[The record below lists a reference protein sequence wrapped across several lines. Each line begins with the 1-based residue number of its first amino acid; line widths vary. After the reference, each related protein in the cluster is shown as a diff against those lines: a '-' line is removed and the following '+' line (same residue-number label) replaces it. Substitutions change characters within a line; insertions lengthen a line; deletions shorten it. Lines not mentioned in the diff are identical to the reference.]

1 MPFKENKHLPES
13 YIREVPM
20 LRESIVRVTIISILF
35 MLIAGAWGCAG
46 VLVPKEDQLMPA
58 ARFAELETYMES
70 QVKDLHSAPTRQ
82 LWYLCY
88 SYSRLKKYNKL
99 FPCVEQFD
107 ANIKKGDFIVNM
119 FDVSIT
125 PALLR
130 AEAYIEFGDY
140 GKAVVEAQKAYD
152 IVIRKDLH
160 RYMRIQALSILGL
173 AQALSGNSEKAME
186 CAILLEDI
194 GTHYPFTF
202 LKTDKI
208 NGLSRIY
215 MALGDFKKSL
225 SYIREDESISWSRS
239 LASAAVILT
248 GAMPVGDDIFA
259 YSQLPKAFILN
270 KILYETGNIH
280 KAKAGYDALLKEPR
294 TRDNTDIYW
303 MILFD
308 RGKICDA
315 EGNRK
320 EAIDFYRRA
329 VDLIEQQRST
339 INTEASKIGFVG
351 DKQNVYSRLI
361 ASLYADGQYG
371 AAFDYVERS
380 KSRALVDLLAS
391 KQDFAVKAG
400 DERDVRNLLATDR
413 KAEAEVIAQDLSP
426 ERSKTRSVIVTV
438 KQELRDKSPELA
450 SLVSVTS
457 LSASEIRVLMPPD
470 EALIEYYYS
479 EGEMFAFVLTR
490 EALKSVRLNG
500 DKLVEDIRQFR
511 SLLEKPGS
519 SDYLTFSRSLYKR
532 LFEPFEKMLDKHNIA
547 IVPHG
552 ALHYLPFN
560 ALQND
565 RGYLIE
571 QYSIRILPS
580 ASLIKYLHARK
591 SSKPADILAF
601 GNPDLGNSRY
611 DLAYAQEEAQAVA
624 RTRPQSRVLLRKEA
638 TESAFRKY
646 GRSFSY
652 IHFATHGQFDSDMP
666 LKSALLLAGDD
677 WSDGRLTVDK
687 LYSMNIDAD
696 LVTLSACET
705 GLGKVA
711 NGDDVVG
718 LTRGF
723 LYAGSNSIVSSLW
736 KVDDQATGNLMAGFY
751 NALKKTGKREALR
764 QAQLIAQKKY
774 PHPYYWASF
783 QLTGKAD

>member
-1 MPFKENKHLPES
+1 
-13 YIREVPM
+13 M
-20 LRESIVRVTIISILF
+20 LRISIIRVNIISILF
-35 MLIAGAWGCAG
+35 MLVAGVWGCAG
-46 VLVPKEDQLMPA
+46 MLVPKEDQLLPA
-58 ARFAELETYMES
+58 ARYAELETYMES
-70 QVKDLHSAPTRQ
+70 QVKDLHSASTRK
-82 LWYLCY
+82 LMYLCY

-99 FPCVEQFD
+99 FPCLDQFD
-107 ANIKKGDFIVNM
+107 ANIKKGDITVNM
-119 FDVSIT
+119 FDMSIM
-125 PALLR
+125 PAQLR

-140 GKAVVEAQKAYD
+140 GKAVGEAQKAYE

-160 RYMRIQALSILGL
+160 RYMRIQALSVLGL
-173 AQALSGNSEKAME
+173 AQALSGNREKAME
-186 CAILLEDI
+186 CAKLLEDI

-202 LKTDKI
+202 LKTDKL

-215 MALGDFKKSL
+215 MALGDFQKSL
-225 SYIREDESISWSRS
+225 TYIREDESISFDRS
-239 LASAAVILT
+239 FTQLAVTLT
-248 GAMPVGDDIFA
+248 GALPPGDSIFA

-270 KILYETGNIH
+270 KSLYETGNL
-280 KAKAGYDALLKEPR
+280 KDAKAGYDALLTEPR
-294 TRDNTDIYW
+294 TKDNTDIYW

-308 RGKICDA
+308 RGKIADA

-329 VDLIEQQRST
+329 VDLVEQQRST

-361 ASLYADGQYG
+361 ASFYADGQYS

-391 KQDFAVKAG
+391 KQDFAVKTG
-400 DERDVRNLLATDR
+400 DERDVRNLLATDK

-426 ERSKTRSVIVTV
+426 GRSKTRSVIVTV
-438 KQELRDKSPELA
+438 KQELREKSPELA

-457 LSASEIRVLMPPD
+457 LSASDIRALMPPD

-479 EGEMFAFVLTR
+479 EGEMFAFILTR
-490 EALKSVRLNG
+490 EGLKSMRLNS
-500 DKLVEDIRQFR
+500 DKLVEDVRQFR
-511 SLLEKPGS
+511 SLLETPAS

-532 LFEPFEKMLDKHNIA
+532 IFASFEKMLDKKKLA

-580 ASLIKYLHARK
+580 ASVIKYLHARRA
-591 SSKPADILAF
+591 SKPGDILAF
-601 GNPDLGNSRY
+601 GNPDLGDSRY
-611 DLAYAQEEAQAVA
+611 DLIYAQEEAQAVA

-666 LKSALLLAGDD
+666 LQSALLLAGDD

-687 LYSMNIDAD
+687 LYSMNIEAD

-736 KVDDQATGNLMAGFY
+736 KVDDQATGELMAGFY
-751 NALKKTGKREALR
+751 NALKKTSKREALR

-783 QLTGKAD
+783 QLTGSAD

>member
-1 MPFKENKHLPES
+1 MP
-13 YIREVPM
+13 
-20 LRESIVRVTIISILF
+20 RESIVRTAIISILF
-35 MLIAGAWGCAG
+35 MLVTGAWGCAG
-46 VLVPKEDQLMPA
+46 MLVPKEDQLLPA

-70 QVKDLHSAPTRQ
+70 QVKDLHSASTRQ
-82 LWYLCY
+82 LMYLCY
-88 SYSRLKKYNKL
+88 SYSRVKKYNKL
-99 FPCVEQFD
+99 FPCLEQFD
-107 ANIKKGDFIVNM
+107 ANINKGDITVNM
-119 FDVSIT
+119 FDMSIM
-125 PALLR
+125 PAQLR

-140 GKAVVEAQKAYD
+140 GKAVTEAQKAYD
-152 IVIRKDLH
+152 IVIKKDLH

-173 AQALSGNSEKAME
+173 AQALSGNSEKAMQ
-186 CAILLEDI
+186 CARLLEDI

-202 LKTDKI
+202 LKTDKL

-225 SYIREDESISWSRS
+225 AYIREDESISWSRS
-239 LASAAVILT
+239 FAQAAVTLT
-248 GAMPVGDDIFA
+248 GAMPVGDNIFA
-259 YSQLPKAFILN
+259 YSQLPKVFILN
-270 KILYETGNIH
+270 KSLFETGNL
-280 KAKAGYDALLKEPR
+280 KEAKDGYDALLKEPR

-308 RGKICDA
+308 RGKIADA

-320 EAIDFYRRA
+320 EAIDFYKRA
-329 VDLIEQQRST
+329 VDLVEQQRST
-339 INTEASKIGFVG
+339 INTETSKIGFVG

-361 ASLYADGQYG
+361 AALHADGHYS

-391 KQDFAVKAG
+391 KQDFAVKTS
-400 DERDVRNLLATDR
+400 DEQDIRNLLTTGR

-450 SLVSVTS
+450 SLVSVTA
-457 LSASEIRVLMPPD
+457 LNASDIRALMPPD

-479 EGEMFAFVLTR
+479 GAEMFVFILTR
-490 EALKSVRLNG
+490 EGLKSIRLNN
-500 DKLVEDIRQFR
+500 DRLVDDIREFR
-511 SLLEKPGS
+511 SLLEKPGN
-519 SDYLTFSRSLYKR
+519 SDYLTFSRSLHKR
-532 LFEPFEKMLDKHNIA
+532 LFEPFEKMLGKTNLA

-552 ALHYLPFN
+552 VLHYLPFN
-560 ALQND
+560 VLQND
-565 RGYLIE
+565 KSCLLE

-580 ASLIKYLHARK
+580 ASVIKYLHARK
-591 SSKPADILAF
+591 SSKPAGILAF
-601 GNPDLGNSRY
+601 GNPDLGDARY

-638 TESAFRKY
+638 TETAFRKY
-646 GRSFSY
+646 GRSFTY
-652 IHFATHGQFDSDMP
+652 IHFATHGQFNSDIP

-687 LYSMNIDAD
+687 LYSMDIDAD

-711 NGDDVVG
+711 NGDEVVG

-736 KVDDQATGNLMAGFY
+736 RVDDQATGELMAGFY
-751 NALKKTGKREALR
+751 DALKKTGKREALR
-764 QAQLIAQKKY
+764 QAQLNAQKKY

-783 QLTGKAD
+783 QLTGSAD